1 MSDTADVR
9 TGFAGHDAKNTP
21 RASSSDAGAGFV
33 PGSTCVDAS
42 GAAVAL
48 PEDARRIVSLVP
60 SVTES
65 LFALG
70 LGERVVGV
78 TDWCIHPADL
88 PPRVARVRGTKN
100 PDCDAV
106 FALAPDLVLANHEE
120 NREIDVRRLRERGAT
135 VWVDYPRTVHEA
147 VLHLDGLARL
157 GADAALRDTV
167 LSPVHAAAERAAN
180 GAAARASE
188 PVRAFVAVWKD
199 PWMSSSRDTY
209 VHDLLACAGIANV
222 FADATDR
229 YPRVTLE
236 EIAARDPDLVLLPDE
251 PYRFTADDAAELGRC
266 ALSATRAARAGAIH
280 VIDGTL
286 AFWHGPRIARAL
298 ELLSDLAARAVAAR

>member
-1 MSDTADVR
+1 
-9 TGFAGHDAKNTP
+9 
-21 RASSSDAGAGFV
+21 
-33 PGSTCVDAS
+33 
-42 GAAVAL
+42 
-48 PEDARRIVSLVP
+48 
-60 SVTES
+60 
-65 LFALG
+65 
-70 LGERVVGV
+70 V

-167 LSPVHAAAERAAN
+167 LSPVHSAFERASRA
-180 GAAARASE
+180 AAARE

-199 PWMSSSRDTY
+199 PWMSLSRDTY
-209 VHDLLACAGIANV
+209 AHDLLACAGIANV

-251 PYRFTADDAAELGRC
+251 PYRFTADDAADLARG
-266 ALSATRAARAGAIH
+266 ALSATRAARAGGIH

-298 ELLSDLAARAVAAR
+298 ELLSDLAALAVAPR

>member
-1 MSDTADVR
+1 MSDAADV
-9 TGFAGHDAKNTP
+9 TGFAGHDGDGTGTG
-21 RASSSDAGAGFV
+21 RASSSDAHAGFV

-48 PEDARRIVSLVP
+48 PGDARRIVSLVP

-70 LGERVVGV
+70 LGERIVGV

-100 PDCDAV
+100 PDCDAIL
-106 FALAPDLVLANHEE
+106 ALGPDLVLGNHEE

-135 VWVDYPRTVHEA
+135 VWVDYPRTVREA
-147 VLHLDGLARL
+147 IVHLDGLARL
-157 GADAALRDTV
+157 GADAAVRDAV
-167 LSPVHAAAERAAN
+167 LSPVHAALARATRA
-180 GAAARASE
+180 AAARE
-188 PVRAFVAVWKD
+188 PVRAFIAVWKD
-199 PWMSSSRDTY
+199 PWMSLSRDTY
-209 VHDLLACAGIANV
+209 AHDLLACAGIANV

-229 YPRVTLE
+229 YPRATLADV
-236 EIAARDPDLVLLPDE
+236 AARDPELVLLPDE
-251 PYRFTADDAAELGRC
+251 PYRFTDDDAAEMVRG
-266 ALSATRAARAGAIH
+266 ALSATRAARGGNVR

-286 AFWHGPRIARAL
+286 AFWHGPRIAPAL
-298 ELLSDLAARAVAAR
+298 DLLSNLAAGAAR